1 MWLHFSLCFHG
12 KSKVCKVI
20 FTQGLKGISWLVFYV
35 YLLLGMGF
43 FDLKKYHLK
52 KTESLA
58 NLVHILQKKILI
70 FAEQLLSWGRM
81 TIVFVAFLMS
91 NFFCLEK
98 KGRNKFHACTL
109 FKLSLFCLNKNQQ
122 ALQKYLQRQNN
133 HNGS

>member
-58 NLVHILQKKILI
+58 NLVHILQKKNSDFCRTASFLRENDDRIRGFLDVQFF
-70 FAEQLLSWGRM
+70 FA
-81 TIVFVAFLMS
+81 
-91 NFFCLEK
+91 
-98 KGRNKFHACTL
+98 
-109 FKLSLFCLNKNQQ
+109 
-122 ALQKYLQRQNN
+122 
-133 HNGS
+133 